1 MSAMLNEA
9 PSMTIG
15 EVLSLLS
22 GEFPEISISK
32 IRFLEAEG
40 LISPRRAPSGYRR
53 FTDADVTQLRL
64 VLLAQRDRY
73 LPLRV
78 IKDHL
83 RAGTLHDLVAPT
95 PQPQPQVQPDRPVVI
110 VPDDAQSGRSDA
122 SHHLDLSDDR
132 SPGGPED
139 ALDVDPAE
147 PLTRRELGTRSG
159 LSVAEIDELTE
170 MGIVRPD
177 PAGRYTGADLLV
189 CRAYATLQPYGVE
202 SRHLR
207 QVKNSASRDAQLI
220 RNATGHL
227 TDGDRLAAVAAMV
240 DAFSDA
246 HYWQVVAELDRHG
259 PAVRSRRHAGRS
271 TT

>member
-1 MSAMLNEA
+1 MSAMMNEA

-15 EVLSLLS
+15 EVLSMLS
-22 GEFPEISISK
+22 GDFPEISISK

-53 FTDADVTQLRL
+53 FAESDVDQLRL
-64 VLLAQRDRY
+64 VLIAQRDRY

-83 RAGTLHDLVAPT
+83 LAGTLQQLVAGESRRELEV
-95 PQPQPQVQPDRPVVI
+95 QVDRPVVI
-110 VPDDAQSGRSDA
+110 VSGESGADGRPGIDLADGEDVASGQEASDV
-122 SHHLDLSDDR
+122 
-132 SPGGPED
+132 
-139 ALDVDPAE
+139 LDVDPAE
-147 PLTRRELGTRSG
+147 LLTRRELATRSG
-159 LSVAEIDELTE
+159 LSAAEIDELTG
-170 MGIVRPD
+170 MGVVHAD
-177 PAGRYTGADLLV
+177 PAGRSTGADLLV
-189 CRAYATLQPYGVE
+189 CRAYSALKPYGVE

-227 TDGDRLAAVAAMV
+227 TDVDRAAAVAAMV

-246 HYWQVVAELDRHG
+246 HYWQVIGELDRHG
-259 PAVRSRRHAGRS
+259 PVGRTRNNGRRSGS
-271 TT
+271 